1 MEENM
6 NLKIKFYNNHFTK
19 KIDNKKGMNIYN
31 QNGQEYLIVERDYIY
46 DLKLS
51 DSLKD
56 DYTSKVISDGNHQC
70 SFIVDFNGIDNFIA
84 SKSLI
89 FNDYDVR
96 ELVIKHLNLV
106 EGKFKRFGASGSRPS
121 EKHPGGEV
129 VELQTIDVKN
139 KTGCAGSV
147 SGYLDMSNNEYSK
160 AISLSEDGLT
170 LREERT
176 VYSHTIWIP
185 ENSKPII
192 VRVQSNI
199 KGLSLLSVILEECKK
214 NENTCLWNFCCN

>member
-1 MEENM
+1 M
-6 NLKIKFYNNHFTK
+6 
-19 KIDNKKGMNIYN
+19 
-31 QNGQEYLIVERDYIY
+31 
-46 DLKLS
+46 
-51 DSLKD
+51 
-56 DYTSKVISDGNHQC
+56 
-70 SFIVDFNGIDNFIA
+70 
-84 SKSLI
+84 
-89 FNDYDVR
+89 
-96 ELVIKHLNLV
+96 
-106 EGKFKRFGASGSRPS
+106 
-121 EKHPGGEV
+121 
-129 VELQTIDVKN
+129 KN

-199 KGLSLLSVILEECKK
+199 KGLSLLCNIGRVQK